1 MFMNNFK
8 QRKRNFLA
16 LRIDI
21 EIHVGK
27 LIQGLGQA
35 DHSPTVNTAQFAQLA
50 PVHFTDFSACWIRT
64 INLGIVVENNL
75 TIGA

>member
-1 MFMNNFK
+1 MFVNNFK

-16 LRIDI
+16 LCVDI
-21 EIHVGK
+21 EIHVGE

-50 PVHFTDFSACWIRT
+50 PGHFTDFATRWIRA
-64 INLGIVVENNL
+64 IDLGIMVENNL
-75 TIGA
+75 TIGT